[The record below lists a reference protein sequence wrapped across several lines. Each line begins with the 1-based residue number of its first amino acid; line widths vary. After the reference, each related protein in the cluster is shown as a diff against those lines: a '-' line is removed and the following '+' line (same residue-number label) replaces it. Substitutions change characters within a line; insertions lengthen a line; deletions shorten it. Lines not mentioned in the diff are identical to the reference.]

1 TLSASIVLPIPGAF
15 DPKRD
20 GPGWARFFSQLTGQL
35 SKTPNVESVG
45 AVSTLPLTGTAEGGA
60 LEIVGRPR
68 SEAGQAPRAEYAV
81 VEGAYFQTLKI
92 KMIAGRAFNSA
103 DLATTAPVAIVN
115 REFVKQYL
123 AGGSAL
129 DHKIICHFDF
139 SNGAARSIVGVVD
152 DVQSGS
158 LDAPPRPQVYIPE
171 QQMPYPGLSLVVRT
185 QGDPVA

>member
-81 VEGAYFQTLKI
+81 VEGAYFETLKI
-92 KMIAGRAFNSA
+92 KRVAGRVFDSG
-103 DLATTAPVAIVN
+103 DLATSPPVVVVN
-115 REFVKQYL
+115 HDYVKRYF
-123 AGGSAL
+123 GGASTV
-129 DHKIICHFDF
+129 DHQVICDFGF
-139 SNGAARSIVGVVD
+139 SNGAARTIVGVVD
-152 DVQSGS
+152 DVQSAS
-158 LDAPPRPQVYIPE
+158 LDA
-171 QQMPYPGLSLVVRT
+171 
-185 QGDPVA
+185 